1 MNKAEFQEKLL
12 QGMTLIEK
20 KNYSGAVNVLDELNL
35 DSVRDPRVL
44 QNIAKAYEKC
54 HRYEDAEDLLL
65 QARDYAPRSRGTLFH
80 LCTLAIRMGDL
91 SAAVRYYNEFCQIAK
106 YDSERFILQYRIAQA
121 EGRDDKELISIL
133 ENFKGEEPDDR
144 WMFELARLYA
154 QNGRANEALEV
165 CDEISLWFYNGK
177 YVQLARALRAD
188 LTGEAALVQDEP
200 EDGDA
205 ASEEESNTFNDW
217 ADSMTEEAEEEKAE
231 EKPEEAPE
239 EEPEEEEQ
247 PEESRDSVKE
257 ELPEDHFEF
266 EAEDEN
272 LENADLDDTFDE
284 DADMKIFGSRPK
296 ERPKA
301 ASHSELD
308 SQMSFIPDMSVFQN
322 DEEDERTRRDI
333 FEANDE
339 LEIREYDEEEKLPE
353 GDEIVRDT
361 VKESF
366 PEPKWDSL
374 MASAQSDFI
383 QEDEEDEAPEN
394 PSEEESEEMPVVLPE
409 EESVEEPAAPAEE
422 EADVLPEEK
431 ALAESLEET
440 EEEAETAAPKEE
452 PETEAAEAEG
462 EDQAEAETEEPAEEK
477 PEEKMTIREA
487 YEKAR
492 TEEENAFEEALDMD
506 FGSAVVP
513 LPKDQP
519 AAPYDEASKDGWR
532 HIDAEEEDEHIIFN
546 VTGPVRRPLP
556 RPEEKPEEERPAVE
570 IDDAPA
576 AKEETFI
583 ETAAAEMPA
592 ESPAS
597 EEPLRRP
604 SEEDYE
610 LEDLEAELNAREA
623 DSAKLG
629 NLPIEPE
636 YDSRIWHFIVY
647 GDNKEENLERA
658 RELMKELQGRFQSA
672 PKRMLKASA
681 ERFENANIVQS
692 FDFFL
697 GNMVIIED
705 AGALSDSQLRD
716 FSRVLEKD
724 DLSCLIALTD
734 TREHFEKM
742 FLRVPEIANSF
753 TAAFEGKPVMARDL
767 VNTAKEYLLH
777 QGARMDREAQSICYE
792 YARKLLK
799 EGQGFYRSRIR
810 DYAKKALDLASKGGI
825 RGLFSG
831 AEEDDGLTRITARF
845 FIKAG
850 ES

>member
-1 MNKAEFQEKLL
+1 MNKAEFQERLL
-12 QGMTLIEK
+12 RGMTLIEK
-20 KNYSGAVNVLDELNL
+20 KNYSGAVDVLDELNL

-54 HRYEDAEDLLL
+54 RRYEDAEDLLL

-80 LCTLAIRMGDL
+80 LCTLAIRIGDL
-91 SAAVRYYNEFCQIAK
+91 PGAVRYYNEFCQIAK

-121 EGRDDKELISIL
+121 EGRDDNELISIL

-144 WMFELARLYA
+144 WMWELARLYA

-177 YVQLARALRAD
+177 YVQLARALRAE
-188 LTGEAALVQDEP
+188 LTGEAALPEEEGTEDE
-200 EDGDA
+200 GN
-205 ASEEESNTFNDW
+205 ASEEETNTFNAW
-217 ADSMTEEAEEEKAE
+217 ADSMTEEPEEGKEE
-231 EKPEEAPE
+231 EKPEAPAEEAEEEEKEEAPG
-239 EEPEEEEQ
+239 EEPEAESGF
-247 PEESRDSVKE
+247 PE
-257 ELPEDHFEF
+257 EDHFEF
-266 EAEDEN
+266 EMADEN
-272 LENADLDDTFDE
+272 LENADLSDSIDE
-284 DADMKIFGSRPK
+284 DADMKIFGAKPK
-296 ERPKA
+296 ERPA
-301 ASHSELD
+301 QPAHSELD

-322 DEEDERTRRDI
+322 DEEDERTRTDI

-353 GDEIVRDT
+353 GEEIVRET

-366 PEPKWDSL
+366 PEPKWDGL
-374 MASAQSDFI
+374 QAASQADFI
-383 QEDEEDEAPEN
+383 QEDEEEEVSEKPGEPQEEPGEA
-394 PSEEESEEMPVVLPE
+394 SEEETPE
-409 EESVEEPAAPAEE
+409 ETGETPE
-422 EADVLPEEK
+422 EAAEKEEYGEETPEEK
-431 ALAESLEET
+431 S
-440 EEEAETAAPKEE
+440 EE
-452 PETEAAEAEG
+452 PETE
-462 EDQAEAETEEPAEEK
+462 EK
-477 PEEKMTIREA
+477 LTVRQA
-487 YEKAR
+487 YEKAK

-519 AAPYDEASKDGWR
+519 AAPYTEASQDGWR

-546 VTGPVRRPLP
+546 VTGPVRRPLA
-556 RPEEKPEEERPAVE
+556 RPEEPEEEERPAVE

-576 AKEETFI
+576 AETEEPAEETD
-583 ETAAAEMPA
+583 TPAMPSDAAE
-592 ESPAS
+592 ESA
-597 EEPLRRP
+597 PLKRP

-610 LEDLEAELNAREA
+610 IEDLEAELNAREA

-636 YDSRIWHFIVY
+636 NDGQIWHFIVY

-658 RELMKELQGRFQSA
+658 RELMKELQGRFKSA

-734 TREHFEKM
+734 TIEHFEKM